1 MLISSLPP
9 AHHEALLKTI
19 IAHPLVGAVR
29 YNTGMDSPYSP
40 RETLERFLGYSR
52 PLKKPLYVDLKG
64 RQLRIVEWAT
74 LPYGPII
81 LNHKVRVELPARVLF
96 RGDDICDLKE
106 VVDGNKIYV
115 DPLPKYPVGRGQ
127 SLNIL
132 GENVVIE
139 GGLTEVDRAFIKEAA
154 ELHIRHFMLSFVESV
169 ADIDE
174 FDAEWGGSVG
184 RFSSAPVELVLKIE
198 SQKGLDFV
206 ADATR
211 STLRRRRLMAAR
223 DDLMLHIGGLNM
235 LEAEELLIAKDPRA
249 MCASRL
255 MLGLEQGSVTLAD
268 ISDIRM
274 RQLMGYKTFM
284 LSDGTS
290 RNHFEKAIGFWEEY
304 ISAYPM

>member
-115 DPLPKYPVGRGQ
+115 DPLPKYPLGRGQ

-132 GENVVIE
+132 GENVVIV
-139 GGLTEVDRAFIKEAA
+139 GG
-154 ELHIRHFMLSFVESV
+154 
-169 ADIDE
+169 
-174 FDAEWGGSVG
+174 
-184 RFSSAPVELVLKIE
+184 FSSAPVELVLKIE

-290 RNHFEKAIGFWEEY
+290 RNHFEKAIGFWGEY